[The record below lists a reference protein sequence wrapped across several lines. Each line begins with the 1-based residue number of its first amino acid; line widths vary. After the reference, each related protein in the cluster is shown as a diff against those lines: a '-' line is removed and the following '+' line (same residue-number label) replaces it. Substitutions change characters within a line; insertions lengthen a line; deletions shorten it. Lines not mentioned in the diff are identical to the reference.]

1 MSQEESRESML
12 GASPH
17 LEAEAHVS
25 AALNRENL
33 EDLLSAIH
41 AQAGEIG
48 RGYVGGAS
56 LIWSS
61 DVMTATRTGRRTMLK
76 VRSGDGET
84 RIDATEELGGMAGG
98 IFGGLIG
105 GVGLGAGLG
114 VGLGVGLGT
123 LASVPFAVG
132 VPVVA
137 LVLSYALSRTVFRRA
152 VSLRRQKLRRLVDG
166 VREEAEELAREQA
179 E

>member
-1 MSQEESRESML
+1 
-12 GASPH
+12 
-17 LEAEAHVS
+17 
-25 AALNRENL
+25 
-33 EDLLSAIH
+33 
-41 AQAGEIG
+41 
-48 RGYVGGAS
+48 
-56 LIWSS
+56 
-61 DVMTATRTGRRTMLK
+61 MLK
-76 VRSGDGET
+76 VHSGDGET
-84 RIDATEELGGMAGG
+84 RIEATEELGGMAGG